1 MYPIQPLD
9 LPAAAPYGLSMSILK
24 WLGFGGASNESA
36 PAAEAGDTATVRR
49 IVGKLESLPPDRA
62 RHVAAFAYILGRV
75 ANADL
80 EISAEETREME
91 RLVREHGGL
100 DEEQAILVVQIAK
113 SQNQL
118 FGATED
124 YLVTREFKQL
134 TTVEERKRLLDCLFA
149 VSAADDS
156 ISSAEETLAREIAS
170 ELGLEHQDYVA
181 IRARYSDKREVMK
194 GLKDP
199 G

>member
-1 MYPIQPLD
+1 MYPIPGLD
-9 LPAAAPYGLSMSILK
+9 LPAAATYGFCMSILK
-24 WLGFGGASNESA
+24 WLGFGGASNESP

-49 IVGKLESLPPDRA
+49 IVGKLEALPPEQA

-80 EISAEETREME
+80 EISEEETGEME

-124 YLVTREFKQL
+124 YLVTRELKQL
-134 TTVEERKRLLDCLFA
+134 TTVEERRRVLDCLFA

-170 ELGLEHQDYVA
+170 ELGLDHQDYVT

-194 GLKDP
+194 GLK
-199 G
+199 GRG

>member
-1 MYPIQPLD
+1 LYPIQPLD